1 MNKYLDFVTFDG
13 RAKAVLML
21 ILGVAAGLTTMPIL
35 AAVPAGGEQTI
46 DWWVMGM
53 TLLGG
58 LAVFLYGMEQM
69 AEALKKVA
77 GDSMKQIL
85 GRLTNSR
92 IMGLIT
98 GAFVTAVIQSSSVTT
113 VMLVG
118 FVTAGLMSLS
128 QAIGVILGADIGTTI
143 TAQIVAFKV
152 TKYALLLVAVG
163 FGLIFM
169 GKKDHIK
176 QYGHLIMGLGLIFFG
191 MGIMSEGM
199 TPLRSYEPFIALM
212 QNVSNPVIGILV
224 AALFTALVQ
233 SSSATMGVVIAM
245 ALQGLI
251 SLEAGIALALGANIG
266 TCATAGLA
274 AIGKPREA
282 VRVAVAHVSFKIV
295 GVILIFPFI
304 PYLADLVRDISPA
317 AAAGLVG
324 MDKLAAETPRQIA
337 NAHTIFN
344 VGLATVFLPFA
355 GLFARLCEWIVPD
368 KTLDEDPAL
377 VHPNYLDDALLA
389 TPSLAMDRARLEIG
403 HMGEYVNRMLTKS
416 MPAFLAGDRE
426 RVKEISEIDDK
437 VDALYSQIV
446 AYLGKVSS
454 RPLMDA
460 QTREISSLLSAAN
473 DLESIGD
480 IIETD
485 AVGLAEQCFASDVR
499 ISEATQQVLG
509 GLHTTIAGSVERALQ
524 SVARNDVA
532 AAQEVIAMKGEVQT
546 EVELAEQH
554 QAERLVADAPNR
566 IAAYSVEM
574 EVIEK
579 LKRIY
584 YFAKRM
590 AKTVEFDP
598 AAPVG
603 QPA

>member
-1 MNKYLDFVTFDG
+1 MSKYFDFVTFDG

-21 ILGVAAGLTTMPIL
+21 ILGVTAGLTAMPVL
-35 AAVPAGGEQTI
+35 AAATADGEHAI
-46 DWWVMGM
+46 DWWMMGM

-85 GRLTNSR
+85 ARLTNSR

-98 GAFVTAVIQSSSVTT
+98 GAFVTAIIQSSSVTT

-128 QAIGVILGADIGTTI
+128 QAIGVILGADIGTTV

-152 TKYALLLVAVG
+152 TKYALLLVALG

-199 TPLRSYEPFIALM
+199 SPLRSYEPFITLM

-282 VRVAVAHVSFKIV
+282 VRVAVAHVSFKVV

-304 PYLADLVRDISPA
+304 PYLAEVVRDISPA
-317 AAAGLVG
+317 AAAGLAG

-368 KTLDEDPAL
+368 KTLEEDPAL
-377 VHPNYLDDALLA
+377 VHPTYLDDALLT
-389 TPSLAMDRARLEIG
+389 TPSLALDRARLEIG
-403 HMGEYVNRMLTKS
+403 HMGKYVNQMLNKS
-416 MPAFLAGDRE
+416 MPAFLAGERE

-437 VDALYSQIV
+437 VDRLYSEIV
-446 AYLGKVSS
+446 AYLGKVSKM
-454 RPLMDA
+454 PLMDA
-460 QTREISSLLSAAN
+460 QAQEISNLLSAAN

-485 AVGLAEQCFASDVR
+485 AVGLAEQCFANDVR

-509 GLHTTIAGSVERALQ
+509 GLHATIAGTVERALE
-524 SVARNDVA
+524 SVAKNDVEVA
-532 AAQEVIAMKGEVQT
+532 RDVIAMKGDIQT

-590 AKTVEFDP
+590 AKTVDVDTV
-598 AAPVG
+598 AAVE